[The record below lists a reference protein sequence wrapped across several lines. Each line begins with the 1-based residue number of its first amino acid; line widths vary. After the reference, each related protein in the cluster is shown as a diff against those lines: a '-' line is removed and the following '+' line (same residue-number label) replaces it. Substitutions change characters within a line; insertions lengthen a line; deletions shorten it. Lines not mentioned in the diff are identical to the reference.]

1 MEDMTLNNSAA
12 NAEVNVNESTSV
24 NENVSAVTDTPTVL
38 PESPVIGFQAVDAE
52 GNVVGFISKADLVN
66 EAKQALYADLAIL
79 EANRPTTL
87 PANDM
92 LADTS
97 TLAAT
102 DVYEDQLA
110 IKSDAPYIRGLDA
123 TGNPIRISKADLA
136 SVVGGLIGVATEQSN
151 GLLPKNS
158 YLIKA
163 RESTDKPYLTLK
175 FSERMDA
182 SYGTIFINI
191 NRPGLATLLV
201 IHTSINQ
208 TSTSVGAV
216 KARYLSGP
224 SGHNIQS
231 VRYIQGT
238 DGIYRIEI
246 GFLSVNLTPNI
257 RILNLAGNGSWEW
270 SSSAMEEGSIKSQV
284 TAELEA
290 W

>member
-1 MEDMTLNNSAA
+1 MEDMTFNSAA

-52 GNVVGFISKADLVN
+52 GNVLGFVSKAELVN

-92 LADTS
+92 LAVTS

-136 SVVGGLIGVATEQSN
+136 SVVGGLIGIVSNSKN
-151 GLLPKNS
+151 GLMPTSGFIDRGSITSENFDNLRNS
-158 YLIKA
+158 GFYILSGATGNNAPFDSGIMCVIGKGNWCVQLA
-163 RESTDKPYLTLK
+163 FAVTFPFYACYRTRDSSGSWRNWSK
-175 FSERMDA
+175 FDS
-182 SYGTIFINI
+182 
-191 NRPGLATLLV
+191 
-201 IHTSINQ
+201 TSI
-208 TSTSVGAV
+208 
-216 KARYLSGP
+216 
-224 SGHNIQS
+224 
-231 VRYIQGT
+231 
-238 DGIYRIEI
+238 
-246 GFLSVNLTPNI
+246 
-257 RILNLAGNGSWEW
+257 
-270 SSSAMEEGSIKSQV
+270 
-284 TAELEA
+284 
-290 W
+290 